1 MKTQLA
7 LIVLVIWSISVCG
20 QDNAYERT
28 MLGTIE
34 SLDNAK
40 SEEQFLTCASQ
51 FERVARAEKTKW
63 LPYYYGAY
71 SLILLSLQETD
82 GGEKDLLL
90 DRAQEFIDKALE
102 LEPEESELH
111 VLCSCPILLRRYTNL
126 RVDIHQFLHTRSNW
140 RNPGDRSEI
149 PYRRTC
155 PVWVHAMGVHWT
167 NEILPRIHAADFR
180 GGDSSHPRS
189 DRGLR
194 WWHAWC
200 DRSSLCI
207 RFYVVD
213 VPDHL
218 WAWLRRIG

>member
-111 VLCSCPILLRRYTNL
+111 ALQAFLYPSRILVDPMNRGMTYFELMFSELEQAKALNPANPRPLFLEGVSKLNLPPAMGGGPELARPILE
-126 RVDIHQFLHTRSNW
+126 DADEKFKAFQ
-140 RNPGDRSEI
+140 
-149 PYRRTC
+149 
-155 PVWVHAMGVHWT
+155 
-167 NEILPRIHAADFR
+167 NEDPLWPDWGADANQAEL
-180 GGDSSHPRS
+180 DKLQKIEHN
-189 DRGLR
+189 
-194 WWHAWC
+194 
-200 DRSSLCI
+200 
-207 RFYVVD
+207 
-213 VPDHL
+213 
-218 WAWLRRIG
+218 